1 MKVKFFNQPYVLY
14 EGELL
19 PKMTLDALTTN
30 EYCVG
35 FVYSDKHQLAFPV
48 FIYDCLHEYEKDWI

>member
-1 MKVKFFNQPYVLY
+1 MTVNFFNMTYVTY
-14 EGELL
+14 EGELPPRL
-19 PKMTLDALTTN
+19 PPGIITTN